1 MPSPLVA
8 VAVLWSVFLAS
19 FLVSHLHTRRQRSA
33 ASVRPERHI
42 HHNPAARWGGLL
54 QFAGI
59 CVVFAVREPSPEAGL
74 WISFGAYGLAAVSLG
89 VTWAALK
96 HLGRQWRLAAVVAE
110 DQQLITTGPYAVLRH
125 PIYTALLGILLA
137 TALLIARWPH
147 ALAGLALY
155 LIGAEIRARA
165 EESVLLR
172 AFGDQYRDYKR
183 RTYAFLP
190 WIR

>member
-1 MPSPLVA
+1 MPSPPAA
-8 VAVLWSVFLAS
+8 VTVLWLVFLAS
-19 FLVSHLHTRRQRSA
+19 FLVSHLHTRRRRSA
-33 ASVRPERHI
+33 SRQPERRV

-59 CVVFAVREPSPEAGL
+59 CAVFAVREASPAAGP
-74 WISFGAYGLAAVSLG
+74 WVTFGAYGLAAVSLG

-96 HLGRQWRLAAVVAE
+96 HLGKQWRLAAVIAE
-110 DQQLITTGPYAVLRH
+110 DHQLITTGPYAVLRH

-155 LIGAEIRARA
+155 LAGTEIRARA
-165 EESVLLR
+165 EESVLVQ
-172 AFGDQYRDYKR
+172 AFGDAYRDYRR
-183 RTYAFLP
+183 RTHAYLP